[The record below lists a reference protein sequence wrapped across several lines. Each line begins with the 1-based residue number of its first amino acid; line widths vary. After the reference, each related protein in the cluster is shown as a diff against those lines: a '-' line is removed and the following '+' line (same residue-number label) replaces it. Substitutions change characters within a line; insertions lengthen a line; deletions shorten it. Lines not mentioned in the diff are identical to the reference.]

1 MLRPGPAEREGPACF
16 GEKQAGPKDRQ
27 EGTWQGTLTVTDFR

>member
-1 MLRPGPAEREGPACF
+1 MLRQGRVEREGPACS

-27 EGTWQGTLTVTDFR
+27 EGTWQGTLTV